1 MLGKAAGMGGGAVKL
16 LGKAATPLMLLS
28 GVAEAADGIQKGDA
42 GQVGG
47 AVGGMAGGW
56 GGAAAGAAIGTM
68 ILPGIGTAVG
78 AAIGGIAGSEL
89 GSWLGDKVGSAV
101 GSVADKLKS
110 PEETAAAVV
119 KSSEERK
126 EINFSPSITLQ
137 PSGDPAYD
145 QMQADK
151 ILARLKAELLP
162 MLGGADQL
170 AVRRSSSLTDGSD

>member
-1 MLGKAAGMGGGAVKL
+1 MVLG
-16 LGKAATPLMLLS
+16 
-28 GVAEAADGIQKGDA
+28 
-42 GQVGG
+42 
-47 AVGGMAGGW
+47 
-56 GGAAAGAAIGTM
+56 
-68 ILPGIGTAVG
+68 PGIGTAIG

-89 GSWLGDKVGSAV
+89 GSGIGAWFGDKVGGIV
-101 GSVADKLKS
+101 DKLKS

-151 ILARLKAELLP
+151 IIARLKAELLP